1 MSMSGRQ
8 LPQQLVYQLVGG
20 LGRERSPADQPAL
33 LPSTD
38 IHVLPALGEDHPAFD
53 RDPNPGQDDARNDDW
68 LGQFQDLRELVVFR
82 HNQPTK
88 GQSFCSSRHSR
99 PRSARAPTSAR
110 EPAYTI
116 GSGEILSDLPVTFH
130 PRWST
135 VINSSLVRHTWS
147 RTVRFRTK
155 LPCMPGSRRK
165 HIGRHAN
172 CPPLHSAGFL
182 IPIAS
187 SQQETKDRSIGRT
200 KGESL
205 TAARRPH
212 PSTLVPPLRALMARG
227 GMRADGCLRALS
239 PCRPDS
245 FRGETVGAVRALR
258 RLGTSFSLGNA
269 QPGAPRDHSAE
280 PSSVSIKGRSDAHR
294 RAIAVSPIAVHS
306 NSSLSFTAKT
316 DQPPST
322 SRRAASKTIKII
334 SFNRPQDARRRFLNV
349 EKAGVERR
357 G

>member
-1 MSMSGRQ
+1 MLGLPSEQPRKLVQRSKGGIHRQ
-8 LPQQLVYQLVGG
+8 RALADTQVMLRGSSTARDRLPAVND
-20 LGRERSPADQPAL
+20 DQPPEL
-33 LPSTD
+33 SP
-38 IHVLPALGEDHPAFD
+38 VRPRNDH
-53 RDPNPGQDDARNDDW
+53 ARNENRFAQLGIGSEPDV
-68 LGQFQDLRELVVFR
+68 LGQHDTTEPSARRRPHSLVPF
-82 HNQPTK
+82 
-88 GQSFCSSRHSR
+88 
-99 PRSARAPTSAR
+99 ARAPTSAR
-110 EPAYTI
+110 NQHKRGTVRRALLKLPAAFYPRSVPVI
-116 GSGEILSDLPVTFH
+116 DLSCGSHTWTPS
-130 PRWST
+130 
-135 VINSSLVRHTWS
+135 VRH
-147 RTVRFRTK
+147 RTK
-155 LPCMPGSRRK
+155 PLPCVPGSRRK
-165 HIGRHAN
+165 LRGRHAN

-200 KGESL
+200 KGEDL
-205 TAARRPH
+205 TAARRPN
-212 PSTLVPPLRALMARG
+212 PQALPLPGRPAVRG
-227 GMRADGCLRALS
+227 GLSIFDPASVALAA
-239 PCRPDS
+239 PNQ

>member
-20 LGRERSPADQPAL
+20 LGRERSSSDQPAL
-33 LPSTD
+33 VSSPEF
-38 IHVLPALGEDHPAFD
+38 HVLPALGEDHPAFD

-182 IPIAS
+182 IPNPQALPLP
-187 SQQETKDRSIGRT
+187 GR
-200 KGESL
+200 
-205 TAARRPH
+205 P
-212 PSTLVPPLRALMARG
+212 VARG
-227 GMRADGCLRALS
+227 GMSRRAPLRSLS

-245 FRGETVGAVRALR
+245 HRSESVGAVRALR
-258 RLGTSFSLGNA
+258 RIRASFALRKG
-269 QPGAPRDHSAE
+269 QPGPLRSHSAE
-280 PSSVSIKGRSDAHR
+280 PSSIGRDRHPASRRTISVS
-294 RAIAVSPIAVHS
+294 AILIHSKSP
-306 NSSLSFTAKT
+306 SSFAATT
-316 DQPPST
+316 DQPPSS
-322 SRRAASKTIKII
+322 SRLAASKII
-334 SFNRPQDARRRFLNV
+334 EVASFNRPQDGRRSLECPPMIRGDRSN
-349 EKAGVERR
+349 ACRR
-357 G
+357 ST